1 MSKAADKAHDL
12 IRSAIL
18 SGRFGPGTH
27 LKEGLLVE
35 FCGVSRTPVREALR
49 RLHQEGLVSFAPHR
63 GAHVPEWTDS
73 DVEEIFTLRAV
84 LEGHAAEQAALRI
97 RPESIAELESLAKD
111 MEEIIDMHLPAF
123 KQAVLEANHAFHEA
137 IIDAAES
144 PRLKQMLAHV
154 TDPPLLRSTFDT
166 YTDEDLARSMRH
178 HRELIAAFR
187 ARDSARAR
195 AVMQGHVQSAFRAVM
210 QRRAAGTA
218 AMLTVP
224 AQAAV

>member
-12 IRSAIL
+12 IRTAIV

-49 RLHQEGLVSFAPHR
+49 RLHQEGLVRFAAHR
-63 GAHVPEWTDS
+63 GAHVPEWTDR
-73 DVEEIFTLRAV
+73 DLEEIFTLRAV
-84 LEGHAAEQAALRI
+84 LEGHAAEQAAVRI
-97 RPESIAELESLAKD
+97 RSEAIAELESLATD
-111 MEEIIDMHLPAF
+111 MEEIIAMHLPAF
-123 KQAVLEANHAFHEA
+123 KLAVLEANKAFHQA

-154 TDPPLLRSTFDT
+154 IDPPLLRSTFDT

-178 HRELIAAFR
+178 HRQLIAAFR
-187 ARDSARAR
+187 ARDGARAR
-195 AVMQGHVQSAFRAVM
+195 AVMMGHVQSAFRTVM
-210 QRRAAGTA
+210 HRRAGGA
-218 AMLTVP
+218 ALIAVP
-224 AQAAV
+224 ARAAV